1 MSRILLADDDAGFR
15 DSLQALLVESGH
27 SVRAVGN
34 GLEALSAALKEL
46 PDVIVS
52 DIHMPVLD
60 GPDAVVMLRTIAR
73 FSNVPV
79 VLMSG
84 EAASESVPVERFF
97 HKPFDPQ
104 VLVDMLG
111 RLAVRSHAASRFAR
125 VASVSAPNSNDDST
139 VTTCLPEQLHE
150 RIVHAL
156 ALLAEQEMR
165 VVRLERHGF
174 DTTLAVDVCEALAGS
189 VAALS
194 RYQQEVTSRGART
207 PGTGVAE

>member
-84 EAASESVPVERFF
+84 EAASESVPVE
-97 HKPFDPQ
+97 
-104 VLVDMLG
+104 
-111 RLAVRSHAASRFAR
+111 
-125 VASVSAPNSNDDST
+125 
-139 VTTCLPEQLHE
+139 
-150 RIVHAL
+150 
-156 ALLAEQEMR
+156 
-165 VVRLERHGF
+165 
-174 DTTLAVDVCEALAGS
+174 
-189 VAALS
+189 
-194 RYQQEVTSRGART
+194 
-207 PGTGVAE
+207 